1 MAQDKFN
8 FNRARQLKAM
18 LACSNYTQLRVD
30 VNILWVLLT
39 IHVKDSGNLGVEI
52 FVYNAVLAQIN
63 FF

>member
-39 IHVKDSGNLGVEI
+39 IHVKDSGNLGVKI
-52 FVYNAVLAQIN
+52 
-63 FF
+63 